1 MKTVRLNKCFPALL
15 VLAFLTLLPLT
26 ALAQTN
32 VTEAVA
38 DAANG
43 KVTAETALELAPKTM
58 SPLQAG
64 IIGVV
69 EGITEYLPV
78 SSTGHIILTQRIMG
92 IGISDADKEAA
103 DAFAICVQLGAIL
116 AVLGIFFKHVR
127 SMLLG
132 LIGKDPEGR
141 KLLINIIIG
150 FLPAMVLGLLL
161 NDLIKEQLFGLW
173 PIVTAW
179 FVGGLAILLVDR
191 KWRAKEATGEG
202 LPLASLSWKQA
213 LIIGFMQCIAMWPG
227 TSRSLVTILGGQLV
241 GMKLKDAV
249 TYSFLLGTA
258 TLGASTVYDFLKS
271 GDAMI
276 ELYGIPPL
284 IVGFVCAFVAAAA
297 SVAWMLAYLN
307 KRGLAIFGYYRIVLA
322 LVVGGCV
329 AGGFIQTSY

>member
-1 MKTVRLNKCFPALL
+1 MNTI
-15 VLAFLTLLPLT
+15 
-26 ALAQTN
+26 
-32 VTEAVA
+32 E
-38 DAANG
+38 
-43 KVTAETALELAPKTM
+43 
-58 SPLQAG
+58 AG
-64 IIGVV
+64 IIGLV

-92 IGISDADKEAA
+92 IGISAGDKEAA

-116 AVLGIFFKHVR
+116 AVLGIFFTHVKA
-127 SMLLG
+127 MLLG

-141 KLLINIIIG
+141 KLLINIVVG
-150 FLPAMVLGLLL
+150 FLPAMVLGLAL
-161 NDLIKEQLFGLW
+161 NDIIKEYLFGLW

-191 KWRAKEATGEG
+191 KWRAKEASGTG
-202 LPLASLSWKQA
+202 LPLSELSWKQA

-241 GMKLKDAV
+241 GMRLKDAV

-271 GDAMI
+271 GDAML

-284 IVGFVCAFVAAAA
+284 AVGFVCAFIAAAA

-307 KRGLAIFGYYRIVLA
+307 KHGLAVFGYYRIGLA
-322 LVVGGCV
+322 LVIAGCLT
-329 AGGFIQTSY
+329 AGLIPAT